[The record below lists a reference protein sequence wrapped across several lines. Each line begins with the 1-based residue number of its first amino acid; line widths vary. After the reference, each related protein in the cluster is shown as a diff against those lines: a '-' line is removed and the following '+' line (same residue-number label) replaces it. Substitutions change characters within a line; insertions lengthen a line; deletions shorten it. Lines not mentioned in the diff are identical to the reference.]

1 MSGLRLVEEVQAD
14 PAFFQHLLYFGLLA
28 LMTTL
33 PLGGLSV
40 ILHRAGRR
48 GIWPSFPWALAMLCG
63 PVYGMIFW
71 LAKGEGYFQYGYVLG
86 CVASWASGAGLSVG
100 ICIVLFAIIG
110 LTPPPRS
117 PED

>member
-1 MSGLRLVEEVQAD
+1 MSTLRFVAEAEAD
-14 PAFFQHLLYFGLLA
+14 PAFWQNLAFWGLQA
-28 LMTTL
+28 LIATL

-63 PVYGMIFW
+63 PVYSMILFW
-71 LAKGEGYFQYGYVLG
+71 VADQGYFLNGYVIG
-86 CVASWASGAGLSVG
+86 WVAGWASGAYISLCLSV
-100 ICIVLFAIIG
+100 VLFAVIG
-110 LTPPPRS
+110 LSPPPHP